1 MYGIF
6 TYIWSI
12 LMVNV
17 GDTMDHTWI
26 LWEKSPGPNMFGSL
40 HGPRDQK
47 RPPFPVGIQAC
58 QAIGLLQAGH
68 NFHIQ
73 HDDLS
78 ACWMNK
84 CSYGS
89 IYALGFQTPG

>member
-6 TYIWSI
+6 TYLWFV

-17 GDTMDHTWI
+17 GEYTSPMDPMGYGIHFT
-26 LWEKSPGPNMFGSL
+26 NMFAL
-40 HGPRDQK
+40 FAK
-47 RPPFPVGIQAC
+47 RPKKTSIPVGIQAC
-58 QAIGLLQAGH
+58 QAIGPLQAGH

-78 ACWMNK
+78 SVEEAFGPPMAIPK
-84 CSYGS
+84 
-89 IYALGFQTPG
+89 TPNRGWR